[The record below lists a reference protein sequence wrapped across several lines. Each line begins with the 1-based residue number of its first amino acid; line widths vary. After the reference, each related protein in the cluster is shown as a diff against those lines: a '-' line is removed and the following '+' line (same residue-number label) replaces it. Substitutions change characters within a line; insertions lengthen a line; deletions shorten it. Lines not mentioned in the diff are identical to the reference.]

1 MTPLKHKFLNQW
13 AKLQLHCRIERARLK
28 GVEVGQGARFG
39 AHLDFQL
46 GFRDGQSGRI
56 TIGDDA
62 WIEQGAAF
70 CAFGGSIEIARR
82 VFIGPYA
89 VIYGHGGVSI
99 GEETMIAM
107 HCCILSSEHTV
118 AKRGGLTRHQPDTL
132 LPTRIGRDV
141 WLGAGVKVL
150 AGVAIGDG
158 CVVGAGAVV
167 TGNLAP
173 YSIALGVPARITG
186 SRA

>member
-1 MTPLKHKFLNQW
+1 LILLRQKLLNRW
-13 AKLQLHCRIERARLK
+13 AKFQRLCRIQRARLN
-28 GVEVGQGARFG
+28 GVKVGRDALFG

-46 GFRDGQSGRI
+46 GYRNGRSGRI
-56 TIGDDA
+56 VIGDEA
-62 WIEQGAAF
+62 WIENGAAL

-99 GEETMIAM
+99 GEETLISM

-118 AKRGGLTRHQPDTL
+118 PKRGEFIRHQSDAL
-132 LPTRIGRDV
+132 LPTRIGQDV

-150 AGVAIGDG
+150 AGVTIGDG

-167 TGNLAP
+167 THDLAP
-173 YSIALGVPARITG
+173 YSIALGVPARHLG
-186 SRA
+186 SRS